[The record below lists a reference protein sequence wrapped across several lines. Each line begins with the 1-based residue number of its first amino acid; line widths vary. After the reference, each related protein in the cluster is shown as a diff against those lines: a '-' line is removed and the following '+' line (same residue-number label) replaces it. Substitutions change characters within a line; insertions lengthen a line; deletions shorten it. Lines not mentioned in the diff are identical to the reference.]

1 MISSVL
7 GISILV
13 LPLSLVSIISRK
25 WLLSDAWCRYQAFL
39 FTVFIVTSMLS
50 LAMISI
56 DRHCAITN
64 SLRYPYVFTQTRC
77 NVIIGLGW
85 LVGFSLALPPLFNTD
100 LYGYEM
106 VQFRCGVRWNN
117 SGHNTAYLAAI
128 VAVCYLLPMIVM
140 MWCYCSIF
148 RAAIKHMRSTCRV
161 HPSRPS
167 ISDTTT
173 TTASELSGQ
182 PSTSRTFS
190 SAYKHRRL
198 DCKATRTILVILT
211 TYLVCW
217 LPYVSVCITHL
228 SGQCVPDPFETI
240 SVLLV
245 YSSTSVN
252 PVVYGFM
259 NRAIREELTKYAYQI
274 IRRQSVEDIRES
286 EESRSQTLTTST
298 SCRKGRHCPD
308 IWTINYFHNRS
319 SEPKGPHSSFIMER
333 ILEEAENDDCAR
345 NHSNRKKNSH
355 LKQTDPRTCPCTPAQ
370 LQVAPFIA
378 QTSDEIT
385 AAN

>member
-1 MISSVL
+1 
-7 GISILV
+7 
-13 LPLSLVSIISRK
+13 
-25 WLLSDAWCRYQAFL
+25 
-39 FTVFIVTSMLS
+39 MLS

-56 DRHCAITN
+56 DRNYAITN
-64 SLRYPYVFTQTRC
+64 SLRYPYVFTQKRC
-77 NVIIGLGW
+77 NVIMGVGW

-117 SGHNTAYLAAI
+117 NGHNTGYLAAI
-128 VAVCYLLPMIVM
+128 VAICYLLPMLVM

-148 RAAIKHMRSTCRV
+148 RAALKHTRSTCRV
-161 HPSRPS
+161 HPSKPS

-173 TTASELSGQ
+173 AASEFSGL

-190 SAYKHRRL
+190 SAHKHRRL

-228 SGQCVPDPFETI
+228 SGQCVSDPFETI

-274 IRRQSVEDIRES
+274 MRRHSVEDIRES
-286 EESRSQTLTTST
+286 EESRSQTLTTSI
-298 SCRKGRHCPD
+298 SCRKGRHCQD
-308 IWTINYFHNRS
+308 IWTINNFHSRS
-319 SEPKGPHSSFIMER
+319 VDLKGPHSSFIMER
-333 ILEEAENDDCAR
+333 ILEETENEDSAR
-345 NHSNRKKNSH
+345 NHSKKKKASS
-355 LKQTDPRTCPCTPAQ
+355 LKQNDHNTCSCYSKR
-370 LQVAPFIA
+370 LQVAPSGVN
-378 QTSDEIT
+378 SDEIT